1 MDENERDRL
10 EFEQLLK
17 RFRDSLAN
25 PASDDYFSEDD
36 LLDIIDYAGDVE
48 NDYLRTEALFRGAR
62 YFPDSEALRARR
74 GLLYHDLFS
83 DNDIE
88 MYTNDTSANK
98 DFLSGLIRISSGKDS
113 GSVQLKKLEQLIHKT
128 SSLDNEEVI
137 RLVNFLEDINRLD
150 WLYANLDELK
160 VKADSTTS
168 LLYEIAAA
176 SVDAHDYE
184 RAAELAVKL
193 TDDEPY
199 NVDFWTLRALALSG
213 MLDATGSLDAAEI
226 ALAIKPDQT
235 DAQLAKAQA
244 LQMLRREDEL
254 IELYNQY
261 PDNERLAEV
270 VADIAA
276 HTYDASTYDA
286 DFKLTPQDVALLKN
300 LVRRFP
306 ANRYIIIRL
315 AESVCD
321 DEAIALIANCCR
333 NGETEPDEHSVQ
345 YFVDM
350 ANEAISLNNIVSADN
365 LMRGLRKAFRS
376 NSYLLLNNVGLMAEL
391 AYRNHRYL
399 EAVRLV
405 GDFNEYNHGTTPTMM
420 GIHVLSLIGIG
431 AQYDAVQLAEQI
443 LQGKYPYKFLSESAN
458 RVDVRLGSMGL
469 SILMTDI
476 LERARTSGN
485 GRSLPPDYNP
495 LKL

>member
-88 MYTNDTSANK
+88 MYTTDTSSNK

-113 GSVQLKKLEQLIHKT
+113 GAVQLKKLEQLIHT
-128 SSLDNEEVI
+128 TESLDNEEVI
-137 RLVNFLEDINRLD
+137 RLVNFVEGINRLD

-160 VKADSTTS
+160 AKAGSTTT
-168 LLYEIAAA
+168 LLYETAAA

-184 RAAELAVKL
+184 RSAKLAVKL

-199 NVDFWTLRALALSG
+199 NVDFWILRAMSLSG
-213 MLDATGSLDAAEI
+213 LFDATGSLDAAEI
-226 ALAIKPDQT
+226 ALAIKPDHK
-235 DAQLAKAQA
+235 DAQMAKAQA
-244 LQMLRREDEL
+244 LQMLGRKDEL
-254 IELYNQY
+254 VEFCNQY
-261 PDNERLAEV
+261 PDNEHIAEV
-270 VADIAA
+270 AADIAA
-276 HTYDASTYDA
+276 HTYEGSPLDM
-286 DFKLTPQDVALLKN
+286 DFKLPPQDVVLLKN
-300 LVRRFP
+300 IVRRFP
-306 ANRYIIIRL
+306 TNRYIIVRL

-333 NGETEPDEHSVQ
+333 NGEIEPDERSVQ

-350 ANEAISLNNIVSADN
+350 ANEAMCLNNVFSADN

-376 NSYLLLNNVGLMAEL
+376 NSYLLLNHVGLMAEL

-399 EAVRLV
+399 DAIRLV
-405 GDFNEYNHGTTPTMM
+405 GDFNEYNNGTTPTMM
-420 GIHVLSLIGIG
+420 SIHVLSLIGIG
-431 AQYDAVQLAEQI
+431 AQREAVQLAEQI
-443 LQGKYPYKFLSESAN
+443 MQGKYPYNFLSDSAY

-469 SILMTDI
+469 SVLMTDI
-476 LERARTSGN
+476 LERARKADN
-485 GRSLPPDYNP
+485 GRPLPADYNP